1 MSVAES
7 FLNAGK
13 QFLLAT
19 ENLKRLDER
28 VSRLADDVAGMNMRL
43 VRVETILALKRRSG
57 TPSRRRRERT
67 LPGETA

>member
-19 ENLKRLDER
+19 ENLKRLDEK
-28 VSRLADDVAGMNMRL
+28 VSRLTDDITGINMRL
-43 VRVETILALKRRSG
+43 VRVETLLSVEGA
-57 TPSRRRRERT
+57 PPRRRKART
-67 LPGETA
+67 LPAATD